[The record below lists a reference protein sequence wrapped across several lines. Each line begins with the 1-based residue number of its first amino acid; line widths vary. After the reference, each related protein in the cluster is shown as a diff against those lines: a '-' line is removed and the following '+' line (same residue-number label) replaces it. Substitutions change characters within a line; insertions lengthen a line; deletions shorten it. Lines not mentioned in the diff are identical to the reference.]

1 MVKKNKLIIWAKTV
15 DCCLLSVDIKIMKKT
30 LLLTLALLLSFTI
43 LAQEKKVFVKENF
56 DSTTLPQGWM
66 VYGIGTPNWRISLTD
81 RAGGECNELML
92 YFDPGFNG
100 ASYFAYKS
108 KSLKEVEEVAVS
120 FKHYLDNFSGS
131 SRIGIATSSD
141 NGKTWNEAWSET
153 YSKTGNYII
162 NEVIS
167 TPDMGKSNVKFALF
181 FEGDSYNLYSWH
193 FDDLEIFV
201 QENLDLRI
209 VSIDIPEI
217 AEAGET
223 EVKFTVQNIGK
234 ETVNSFTIESP
245 NITDSY
251 CGTTY
256 PETFETEL
264 APFETK
270 QFTLKNTF
278 NLNPGNYNIPI
289 TITEVNGNS
298 DNDITDNYLSKDFAV
313 TMGSTQRIPLI
324 EHFSSSTCGPCKDV
338 NINMNT
344 LTANNPGKYT
354 YVKYPLS
361 FPYPGD
367 PYNTEDAKVR
377 TTYYGVTSAPHLF
390 LDGINQGFGAIKA
403 QNFEAQYNVPAYVN
417 IKGAFDV
424 DYDSIRI
431 VADFMS
437 YVDINNV
444 RVFASVNEKTTTK
457 NVSENGETEFHHIS
471 LTMPDNAEGR
481 IVNIKAGEYYRM
493 ECTLNITETF
503 MEDIGDL
510 EVALWIQNYETKEVY
525 NSRYAYDYTSHCY
538 PIQNL
543 TINVKDNE
551 RNVTWNAPE
560 KGNPIGYNV
569 YVNNELVLENT
580 TELSYNTTSNDDVFF
595 VEVVA
600 LYENDKTSVGL
611 AKKYAYGDNIDEQHE
626 IQCKVY
632 PNPVNDRLY
641 IETQT
646 LTQTQ
651 TIEIYDIYGRRQVTV
666 TASHQGN
673 LTIDVENLKS
683 GIYFVKINTEK
694 GNIVKRIIKD

>member
-1 MVKKNKLIIWAKTV
+1 M
-15 DCCLLSVDIKIMKKT
+15 SVDIKIMKKT

-201 QENLDLRI
+201 QENLDIRI

-390 LDGINQGFGAIKA
+390 LDGTNQGFGAIKA

-641 IETQT
+641 IVTED
-646 LTQTQ
+646 
-651 TIEIYDIYGRRQVTV
+651 EVENVVVYDIYGRLQVTE
-666 TASHQGN
+666 TPRHQGN

>member
-1 MVKKNKLIIWAKTV
+1 
-15 DCCLLSVDIKIMKKT
+15 
-30 LLLTLALLLSFTI
+30 
-43 LAQEKKVFVKENF
+43 VKESF
-56 DSTTLPQGWM
+56 DSTKLPQGWL
-66 VYGIGTPNWRISLTD
+66 VYGSGTPNWRISLTD

-92 YFDPGFNG
+92 YFDPGFNDV
-100 ASYFAYKS
+100 SYFATKS
-108 KSLKEVEEVAVS
+108 KSLKDVESVAVS

-131 SRIGIATSSD
+131 SKIGIATSSD
-141 NGKTWNEAWSET
+141 NGKTWNVAWSKT
-153 YSKTGNYII
+153 YSQTGNYLV
-162 NEVIS
+162 NEVVS

-181 FEGDSYNLYSWH
+181 FEGNSYNLYSWH

-201 QENLDLRI
+201 QKDLDLRI

-217 AEAGET
+217 IEAGET

-234 ETVNSFTIESP
+234 ETINSFTVEYTD
-245 NITDSY
+245 ITDSY
-251 CGTTY
+251 CGTTV
-256 PETFETEL
+256 PQTFETEL
-264 APFETK
+264 APFEKK

-278 NLNPGNYNIPI
+278 ILNPGDYTLPM
-289 TITEVNGNS
+289 TITEVNGGN
-298 DNDITDNYLSKDFAV
+298 DNDVTDNYLSKKFAV
-313 TMGSTQRIPLI
+313 TMGSTQRIPMI

-338 NINMNT
+338 NVNMNT

-390 LDGINQGFGAIKA
+390 LDGSNQGFGAIKA

-437 YVDINNV
+437 YVNINNV
-444 RVFASVNEKTTTK
+444 RAFASVNEKTTTK

-493 ECTLNITETF
+493 ECTLNISETF

-510 EVALWIQNYETKEVY
+510 EVALWLQNYETKEIY
-525 NSRYAYDYTSHCY
+525 NSRFAYEYTSHCY
-538 PIQNL
+538 PVQNL
-543 TINVKDNE
+543 KLNVKGNE

-569 YVNNELVLENT
+569 YVNNELVLEKTN
-580 TELSYNTTSNDDVFF
+580 ELSYSTTSNDKLFF

-600 LYENDKTSVGL
+600 LYENDKTSVGV
-611 AKKYAYGDNIDEQHE
+611 AKKYAYGDNVDEQHE

-646 LTQTQ
+646 LTQTL
-651 TIEIYDIYGRRQVTV
+651 TIEIYDVFGKVQ
-666 TASHQGN
+666 N
-673 LTIDVENLKS
+673 LKNSETQKLRNSIDVSSLKS

-694 GNIVKRIIKD
+694 GNIVKRIIKN

>member
-153 YSKTGNYII
+153 YSQTGNYII

-390 LDGINQGFGAIKA
+390 LDGTNQGFGAIKA

-471 LTMPDNAEGR
+471 LTMPENAEGR

-543 TINVKDNE
+543 TINVKGNE

-600 LYENDKTSVGL
+600 LYENDKTSVGV

-641 IETQT
+641 IVTED
-646 LTQTQ
+646 
-651 TIEIYDIYGRRQVTV
+651 EVENVVVYDIYGRLQVTE

-673 LTIDVENLKS
+673 VAIDVANLKS

-694 GNIVKRIIKD
+694 GNIVKRIIKQ

>member
-153 YSKTGNYII
+153 YSQTGNYII

-390 LDGINQGFGAIKA
+390 LDGTNQGFGAIKA

-543 TINVKDNE
+543 TINVKGNE

-641 IETQT
+641 IVTED
-646 LTQTQ
+646 
-651 TIEIYDIYGRRQVTV
+651 EVENVVVYDIYGRLQVTE
-666 TASHQGN
+666 TPRHQGN

-694 GNIVKRIIKD
+694 GNIVKRIIKQ

>member
-153 YSKTGNYII
+153 YSQTGNYII

-390 LDGINQGFGAIKA
+390 LDGTNQGFGAIKA
-403 QNFEAQYNVPAYVN
+403 QNFEAQYNIPAYVN

-543 TINVKDNE
+543 AINVKDNE

-569 YVNNELVLENT
+569 YINNELVLENT

-600 LYENDKTSVGL
+600 LYENDKTSVGV
-611 AKKYAYGDNIDEQHE
+611 AKKYAYGDNVIEHNVL
-626 IQCKVY
+626 QCSVY
-632 PNPVNDRLY
+632 PNPVNNKLY
-641 IETQT
+641 IVTED
-646 LTQTQ
+646 
-651 TIEIYDIYGRRQVTV
+651 EVENVVVYDIYGRVQ
-666 TASHQGN
+666 N
-673 LTIDVENLKS
+673 LRNSETQKLRNSIDLSDLKA

-694 GNIVKRIIKD
+694 GNIVKRIIKN

>member
-1 MVKKNKLIIWAKTV
+1 
-15 DCCLLSVDIKIMKKT
+15 MKKT

-66 VYGIGTPNWRISLTD
+66 VYGIGTPNWKISLTD

-108 KSLKEVEEVAVS
+108 KSLKEVDEVAVS

-141 NGKTWNEAWSET
+141 NGKTWNEAWSNT
-153 YSKTGNYII
+153 YSQTGNYII

-245 NITDSY
+245 NITDNY

-543 TINVKDNE
+543 AIDVKGNE

-580 TELSYNTTSNDDVFF
+580 TELSYNTTSNDNVFF

-600 LYENDKTSVGL
+600 LYENDKTSVGV

-641 IETQT
+641 IATED
-646 LTQTQ
+646 
-651 TIEIYDIYGRRQVTV
+651 EVENVVVYDIYGRHQVTE
-666 TASHQGN
+666 TPRHQGN
-673 LTIDVENLKS
+673 LTIDLENLKS